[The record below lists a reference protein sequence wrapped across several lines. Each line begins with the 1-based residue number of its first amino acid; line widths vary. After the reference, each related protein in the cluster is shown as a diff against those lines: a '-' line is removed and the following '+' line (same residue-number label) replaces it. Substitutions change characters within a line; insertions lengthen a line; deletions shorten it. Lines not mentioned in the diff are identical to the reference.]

1 MAEAKKYYWLRLQ
14 HDFFNSKRIK
24 KLRSMENGS
33 DYVIIY
39 QKMQLKSIKDNGLL
53 SFIGLERTFE
63 EEIALD
69 IDEDPEKVKA
79 TVEFLLKYGMLEK
92 IDSDRY
98 LLPYTQ
104 GNVGSETSAAS
115 RMRELRR
122 AKGQQEECV
131 EQKQNKVQQSSTDK
145 EQPEDIKP
153 VPESIKKKSESM
165 TDLFNRLREEIPMSP
180 ILDEKVRLWLKYK
193 SERKER
199 YKETG
204 LRSLMKQVNKNS
216 EEYGENAVCD
226 LIDKC
231 MSSNWAG
238 IIFERLEKSNAPS
251 RSERIAN
258 RVNDVRNWV

>member
-1 MAEAKKYYWLRLQ
+1 
-14 HDFFNSKRIK
+14 
-24 KLRSMENGS
+24 MENGS

-53 SFIGLERTFE
+53 SYIGLECTFE

-131 EQKQNKVQQSSTDK
+131 EQKQNKVQQSSTDFEK
-145 EQPEDIKP
+145 SEPE
-153 VPESIKKKSESM
+153 KKKNESM
-165 TDLFNRLREEIPMSP
+165 TDLFDRLREEIPMSP

-238 IIFERLEKSNAPS
+238 IIFERLEKSNVPTH
-251 RSERIAN
+251 SERIAN